1 MKNMMLITSTWK
13 NGKTFK
19 MIPTDAECPYVEC
32 IFDADM
38 KVLAVIGAV
47 QKDIFHMMPKLDAN
61 GDVELRK
68 TPNREGKPYKE
79 ERRTIETFQEYYLED
94 LSEIESFVKM
104 FAINSE
110 TYNFAQYL
118 TAAPTTEPA
127 E

>member
-1 MKNMMLITSTWK
+1 
-13 NGKTFK
+13 

-61 GDVELRK
+61 GDIEMRK
-68 TPNREGKPYKE
+68 TPSRDGKPYKE

-94 LSEIESFVKM
+94 VSEIESFIKM
-104 FAINSE
+104 FAINAD
-110 TYNFAQYL
+110 TYNYSQYL

>member
-1 MKNMMLITSTWK
+1 MNNMMLITSTWK
-13 NGKTFK
+13 SGKTFK

-61 GDVELRK
+61 GDIEIRK
-68 TPNREGKPYKE
+68 TPSRDGKPYKE

-94 LSEIESFVKM
+94 LSEIESFIKR
-104 FAINSE
+104 FAINAD
-110 TYNFAQYL
+110 TYNYSQYL